1 MTNSDLFRVAALGLS
16 AALALAAAA
25 PGAAQTTALSYP
37 RSRALPDVAAW
48 LQSDTPIS
56 PAQVVDISPSAV
68 TAVVAVTPTGEPR
81 GFLASINSEAMNPEI
96 ESHDGIASWSIPVEV
111 DCNRRAVRLGTMTGF
126 RSRDLR
132 SDAKVLRPADTAFVN
147 PTPNAPLGAVIRALC
162 DRDFRRPL
170 VGGRL
175 KLATKTPDPVKPA
188 KAPTA
193 APAPAPEPAPKA
205 VTAGGSVSVQIAASP
220 SLPDAKGLLARFKKQ
235 SPDLLSGLTADVTTA
250 QVAGKTVHRAL
261 ISGFATGADAVQF
274 CEKLK
279 ARGQAC
285 FVRR

>member
-1 MTNSDLFRVAALGLS
+1 MTNSDVLRIAALGLS
-16 AALALAAAA
+16 AALALGAAPAAAQA
-25 PGAAQTTALSYP
+25 PALTYP

-48 LQSDTPIS
+48 LQSDTPVS
-56 PAQVVDISPSAV
+56 PAQVVDIGPSAV

-81 GFLASINSEAMNPEI
+81 GFLATIDSEAMNPEI

-111 DCNRRAVRLGTMTGF
+111 DCDRRAVRLGIMTGF

-132 SDAKVLRPADTAFVN
+132 SEPRVLRPADTAFVN
-147 PTPNAPLGAVIRALC
+147 PTPSAPLGAVIRALC

-175 KLATKTPDPVKPA
+175 KLPAAAADAA
-188 KAPTA
+188 KAARTPIA
-193 APAPAPEPAPKA
+193 APEPAPARKA
-205 VTAGGSVSVQIAASP
+205 AAAGGSLSVQIAASP
-220 SLPDAKGLLARFKKQ
+220 SLPDAKSLLARFKKE
-235 SPDLLSGLTADVTTA
+235 SPDLLSGLTTDVAT
-250 QVAGKTVHRAL
+250 VEVEGKTVHRAL
-261 ISGFATGADAVQF
+261 ISGFATGAEAARF